1 MAAFLLETGTVESAS
16 STLTSLASQ
25 VNSIASSVNG
35 YDTACEDF
43 NFSGAKASIAANIQA
58 LMEKIKNAATIVET
72 VVAQHTQLQN
82 SLTFSSS
89 GASET
94 PAETGT
100 PPGGT
105 TTTPGGTTTPPGGT
119 TSTGPSYT
127 GPSYTGPS
135 YTGPVTTT
143 PAPTPTPTETPQQ
156 IVSTQ
161 TIITEVTE
169 KFKTVEHAQVDTS
182 QENDYIKQMKFNEA
196 GYAMIGGLYVIAC
209 SSKYGKVG
217 EKLELTLSDGSKI
230 ECLIGNNIEDGDGKI
245 VFLTNDKWSAE
256 GQGNIPSDLPSKIE
270 KIQNFREETITTTA
284 TATPTTGTPTTTTS
298 TAPPDTTST
307 VTVTPPPTLT
317 SSTHG
322 WDTLSDSWTVVSTK
336 ASVESYS
343 KAIEGKVSQNANSS
357 LYGDKCLSFA
367 ETHAYALY
375 TGNTGDSAAT
385 AANYPH
391 GGSFTSWYSDSKQE
405 TLQKIYEQ
413 VSQGKPVVIQ
423 VNGNKAGTSRHFVTV
438 VGFRKSVNDTNQLS
452 EKDLLIIDSWDG
464 KVERMDQANSR
475 FLTSGKDCGKSYSG
489 YYLRVLK
496 S

>member
-1 MAAFLLETGTVESAS
+1 MAAFLLETGSVESAS
-16 STLTSLASQ
+16 ATLTSLASQ
-25 VNSIASSVNG
+25 VNSIANSVNG

-43 NFSGAKASIAANIQA
+43 NFAGAKSSIAANIQA
-58 LMEKIKNAATIVET
+58 LMEKIKNAATIVDT

-82 SLTFSSS
+82 SLTFGST
-89 GASET
+89 GTEGTQT
-94 PAETGT
+94 PADTTGT
-100 PPGGT
+100 NPPASTGT
-105 TTTPGGTTTPPGGT
+105 NPP
-119 TSTGPSYT
+119 TSTGPTYSGPTYSGPTYT
-127 GPSYTGPS
+127 GP
-135 YTGPVTTT
+135 TT
-143 PAPTPTPTETPQQ
+143 PSTPSTPTPTEEPPQTTP
-156 IVSTQ
+156 VV
-161 TIITEVTE
+161 TEVKE
-169 KFKTVEHAQVDTS
+169 KIEKIEHAQVDTS
-182 QENDYIKQMKFNEA
+182 QENDFIKQMTFNGA

-209 SSKYGKVG
+209 SPKFGAVG
-217 EKLELTLSDGSKI
+217 EKLSLTLKDGSKI
-230 ECLIGNNIEDGDGKI
+230 DCLIGNNLNDADGKI
-245 VFLTNDKWSAE
+245 VFLTNDKWTSEAPGNMPENLPENIQSVQNIKE
-256 GQGNIPSDLPSKIE
+256 GTKAVAPTQTS
-270 KIQNFREETITTTA
+270 TTQ
-284 TATPTTGTPTTTTS
+284 TPTATTTTS

-307 VTVTPPPTLT
+307 VTVTPPPTLE
-317 SSTHG
+317 SSTHK

-336 ASVESYS
+336 AGIESYS
-343 KAIEGKVSQNANSS
+343 KAVEGKVSQNANSS

-438 VGFRKSVNDTNQLS
+438 VGFRNNVNETNQLS